1 MAVLFGRWGMI
12 LRVFGE
18 VLTLFRIERVPGRKA
33 WHFDE
38 ALRFGHGEGDFVG
51 DEGGRS
57 LRCCDAALKDRW

>member
-1 MAVLFGRWGMI
+1 MALSFGWWEVI

-18 VLTLFRIERVPGRKA
+18 VLPLFRVERVPGREA

-38 ALRFGHGEGDFVG
+38 ALRFGHGEGDFVV

-57 LRCCDAALKDRW
+57 L